1 METIELLKTILGILA
16 VYTVARELF
25 FHYTVQKL
33 LNKAMSRSFHEYK
46 VADLMHSKSNDG
58 LRKEFQVE
66 ADELETLNSLM
77 R

>member
-1 METIELLKTILGILA
+1 MDTIELLKTILGILF
-16 VYTVARELF
+16 VYTLAREVLF
-25 FHYTVQKL
+25 HFTVQKL

-58 LRKEFQVE
+58 LHKEFKVE
-66 ADELETLNSLM
+66 DTDLETLNNLM